1 MPGSVSSHNAHIA
14 HGTCR
19 KTILVNRLLRVTLG
33 HVNRPDRDPDG
44 VQMDVG
50 RM

>member
-14 HGTCR
+14 HVNRGET
-19 KTILVNRLLRVTLG
+19 KHVNRLLRVTLG